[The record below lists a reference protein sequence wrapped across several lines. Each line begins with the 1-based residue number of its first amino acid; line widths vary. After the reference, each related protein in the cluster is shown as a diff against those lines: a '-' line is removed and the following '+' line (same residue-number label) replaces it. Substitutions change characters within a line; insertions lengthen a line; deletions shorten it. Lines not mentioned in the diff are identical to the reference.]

1 MLIGWTLV
9 HVHLYHDPLNLQ
21 SRELTELSF
30 VRIEDRQELRWKQ
43 EERVRKEA
51 EALEL
56 QCLKEEEWKCML
68 KQEERILKAKQ
79 EEEEEEKVLQLA
91 REKAKEEKERKEE
104 EEQERLKSWP
114 QKEGGSRT

>member
-56 QCLKEEEWKCML
+56 QHLKEEEERKRTL
-68 KQEERILKAKQ
+68 KQEECILKAKQ
-79 EEEEEEKVLQLA
+79 EEEEKVLRLA
-91 REKAKEEKERKEE
+91 
-104 EEQERLKSWP
+104 
-114 QKEGGSRT
+114 